1 MNRIKS
7 IVITIIGSIILLVP
21 SRITALDHH
30 GITSETH
37 KAGYFPL
44 ITSVNSTPTPTA
56 IIMSGNDLPGIAIAA
71 ENLCGDFKKVC
82 GTAAN
87 LIKTE
92 KITSDNGMPTNAIIA
107 GSAESTLIKDLFK
120 NKKLNEKDLKGKY
133 EKYIMTTV
141 ENPFPGI
148 DKALVIAGSDRR
160 GTIYGIYELSEQI
173 GVSPWYDWADVAPIK
188 RSELYIAD
196 GNYTAGEPAVKY
208 RGIFLNDEAPCLTGW
223 VKNTYGTDYGD
234 HRFYAR
240 VFELLLRLRGNFMWP
255 AMWGWAFYADDPENI
270 HTADEMGI
278 IMGTSH
284 HEPMAR
290 NHQEWARHRNEYGA
304 WNYATNQ
311 STIDEFFYEGIKRMK
326 DTEDVVTIGMR
337 GDGDEAMSAEADV
350 ALLKKV
356 IDNQRKII
364 SKETGKKAKEI
375 PQVWALYKE
384 VLDYYDAG
392 LRAPDDVIYLLCDD
406 NWGNVR
412 RLPNA
417 EERKHPGGWGMYYH
431 VDYVGA
437 PRNSKL
443 LNCTPIQ
450 NMWEQLELTYD
461 YGVDKLW
468 ILNVGDLKP
477 MEYPITLFL
486 DMAWNPKEFT
496 AENLLGHTLQ
506 FFEQQLGPDQAKE
519 ATRIFNLLCKYNG
532 RVTPEMLDRNTYN
545 LHSGEWKQVADEY
558 MRLEAEALRQ
568 YLTLKPEQRDAYNE
582 LILFPLQLMSN
593 LYQMYYAQAMNHS
606 AYEKGLPEA
615 NEWAAEV
622 KRCFERD
629 AELMKSYNKDIAG
642 GKWDGMMTQKH
653 IGYTSWNDAFPA
665 EILPETFT
673 LDSPI
678 ATAGGYTFMPTD
690 NAIVIEAEHFNKA
703 IDAKSG
709 AKWEVLPYVG
719 RTLSGVAVRP
729 YTESPEGA
737 SLKYAVTIPEGTD
750 SVTVHVVTKSTLAF
764 ERKEG
769 HRYTVGFEG
778 GEPIEINFNANLNE
792 NPENIYSVFYPT
804 VAQRAVEKKIP
815 LKINK
820 NGETMLELS
829 PLDPGIVFE
838 KVIIDLGGYT
848 PSYLFG
854 KESDYQRLKTK
865 D

>member
-1 MNRIKS
+1 MTIKTFINHIALS
-7 IVITIIGSIILLVP
+7 AVFFLCGQTAF
-21 SRITALDHH
+21 ALDHP
-30 GITSETH
+30 GITASTPIS
-37 KAGYFPL
+37 GGFPL
-44 ITSVNSTPTPTA
+44 IEGNNPTP
-56 IIMSGNDLPGIAIAA
+56 ILHDPDDLPGISIAVN
-71 ENLCGDFKKVC
+71 NLSIDFGKVC
-82 GTAAN
+82 GTKPSLLTKIDAKDAPNIILAASIESP
-87 LIKTE
+87 LIKE
-92 KITSDNGMPTNAIIA
+92 
-107 GSAESTLIKDLFK
+107 LFK
-120 NKKLNEKDLKGKY
+120 RKKLNEGDLKGKY
-133 EKYIMTTV
+133 EKYVMTTV
-141 ENPFPGI
+141 KNPYPGI
-148 DKALVIAGSDRR
+148 DEALVIAGSDRR

-173 GVSPWYDWADVAPIK
+173 GVSPWYDWADVPPAKHNDLYLAP
-188 RSELYIAD
+188 
-196 GNYTAGEPAVKY
+196 GTYTAGEPAVKY
-208 RGIFLNDEAPCLTGW
+208 RGIFLNDEGPCLMQW

-255 AMWGWAFYADDPENI
+255 AMWAWAFYADDPENI
-270 HTADEMGI
+270 RTADEMGI

-290 NHQEWARHRNEYGA
+290 NHQEWARHRKDYGA

-311 STIDEFFYEGIKRMK
+311 ATIDGFFAEGIKRMK
-326 DTEDVVTIGMR
+326 DTEDIVTIGMR

-356 IDNQRKII
+356 IDSQRRII
-364 SKETGKKAKEI
+364 AKETGEKAKET

-392 LRAPDDVIYLLCDD
+392 LRAPDDVTYLLCDD

-450 NMWEQLELTYD
+450 NLWEQMELTYD
-461 YGVDKLW
+461 YGVDRLW

-486 DMAWNPKEFT
+486 DMAWNPKQFT
-496 AENLLGHTLQ
+496 AENLLGHTLR

-519 ATRIFNLLCKYNG
+519 AARIFNLLCKYNG

-545 LHSGEWKQVADEY
+545 LHTGEWRRVTDDYA
-558 MRLEAEALRQ
+558 RLEAEALRQ
-568 YLTLKPEQRDAYNE
+568 FLTLKPEQRDAYNE
-582 LILFPLQLMSN
+582 LILFPLQLMGN
-593 LYQMYYAQAMNHS
+593 LYRMYYAQAMNHDTY
-606 AYEKGLPEA
+606 AKQLPEA
-615 NEWAAEV
+615 NEWAEEA
-622 KRCFERD
+622 KRCFDRD
-629 AELMKSYNKDIAG
+629 ADLMRSYNKDIAG
-642 GKWDGMMTQKH
+642 GKWDGIMIQKH
-653 IGYTSWNDAFPA
+653 IGYTNWNDAFPA
-665 EILPETFT
+665 DTMPEVFT
-673 LDSPI
+673 LDTQNP
-678 ATAGGYTFMPTD
+678 TDGGYVFSMAD
-690 NAIVIEAEHFNKA
+690 DAIVIEAEHFNKA
-703 IDAKSG
+703 ENSSSG
-709 AKWEVLPYVG
+709 AKWEVLPYMG

-750 SVTVHVVTKSTLAF
+750 SVTVHVITKSTLAF
-764 ERKEG
+764 DRKEG

-778 GEPIEINFNANLNE
+778 EQPVEVNFNENLNE
-792 NPENIYSVFYPT
+792 DPANIYSVFYPT
-804 VAQRAVEKKIP
+804 VARRVVEKKVP
-815 LKINK
+815 LKVGK
-820 NGETMLELS
+820 SGQTYLTVS

-838 KVIIDLGGYT
+838 KIVIDLGGYR

-854 KESDYQRLKTK
+854 QESEVRRNP
-865 D
+865 

>member
-1 MNRIKS
+1 MNRIKT
-7 IVITIIGSIILLVP
+7 IFTVIFCSMMLHAAFEA
-21 SRITALDHH
+21 SALDNR
-30 GITSETH
+30 GIISETP
-37 KAGYFPL
+37 KPGYFPL
-44 ITSVNSTPTPTA
+44 ITADNHTPCPAA
-56 IIMSGNDLPGIAIAA
+56 IVISGKDLPGIGIAA
-71 ENLCGDFKKVC
+71 GNLSDDFRKVC
-82 GTAAN
+82 GNAAPI
-87 LIKTE
+87 IKTDRISADGNVPA
-92 KITSDNGMPTNAIIA
+92 KAIII
-107 GSAESTLIKDLFK
+107 GSIDSPLIRDLF
-120 NKKLNEKDLKGKY
+120 NNRRLDESELKGKY
-133 EKYIMTTV
+133 EKYVMTTV
-141 ENPFPGI
+141 ENPYPGV
-148 DKALVIAGSDRR
+148 DDALVIAGSDRR

-173 GVSPWYDWADVAPIK
+173 GVSPWYDWADVHPLK
-188 RSELYIAD
+188 HKELYLAD
-196 GNYTAGEPAVKY
+196 GSYTAGEPAVKY

-255 AMWGWAFYADDPENI
+255 AMWGWAFYADDPENMK
-270 HTADEMGI
+270 TADDMGI

-290 NHQEWARHRNEYGA
+290 NHQEWARKRKDYGA
-304 WNYATNQ
+304 WNYAANQ
-311 STIDEFFYEGIKRMK
+311 ETIDRFFTEGIQRMK
-326 DTEDVVTIGMR
+326 GTEDIVTIGMR
-337 GDGDEAMSAEADV
+337 GDGDEAMSEKADV
-350 ALLKKV
+350 ALLRKV

-364 SKETGKKAKEI
+364 AKETGRKAKET

-412 RLPNA
+412 RLPNV

-443 LNCTPIQ
+443 LNVTPIQ

-486 DMAWNPKEFT
+486 DMAWNPKQFT
-496 AENLLGHTLQ
+496 ADNLLEHTLR

-532 RVTPEMLDRNTYN
+532 RVTPEMLDKNTYS
-545 LHSGEWKQVADEY
+545 LLSGEWKAVADDY
-558 MRLEAEALRQ
+558 ARLEAEALRQ
-568 YLTLKPEQRDAYNE
+568 YLTLNPEYRDAYQE
-582 LILFPLQLMSN
+582 LLLFPVQLMSN
-593 LYQMYYAQAMNHS
+593 LYRMYYAQAMNHD
-606 AYEKGLPEA
+606 AYSKGLPEA

-622 KRCFERD
+622 KRCFDRD
-629 AELMKSYNKDIAG
+629 AELMRSYNEDIAG
-642 GKWDGMMTQKH
+642 GKWNGMMTQKH
-653 IGYTSWNDAFPA
+653 IGYTIWNDSFPA
-665 EILPETFT
+665 DTMPEILT
-673 LDSPI
+673 LDIQDP
-678 ATAGGYTFMPTD
+678 TVGGYVFAP
-690 NAIVIEAEHFNKA
+690 AEGAVIIEAEHFKEAVNPVA
-703 IDAKSG
+703 S
-709 AKWEVLPYVG
+709 AKWEVLPYMG

-737 SLKYAVTIPEGTD
+737 VLKYAVTIPEGTD

-764 ERKEG
+764 DRKEG

-778 GEPIEINFNANLNE
+778 GKPVEINFNANLNE
-792 NPENIYSVFYPT
+792 DPQNIYSVFYPT
-804 VAQRAVEKKIP
+804 VARRVVEKKVP
-815 LKINK
+815 VKVGK
-820 NGETMLELS
+820 TGETMLEIA

-838 KVIIDLGGYT
+838 KIVIDLGGYS

-854 KESDYQRLKTK
+854 NESPHIRK
-865 D
+865 